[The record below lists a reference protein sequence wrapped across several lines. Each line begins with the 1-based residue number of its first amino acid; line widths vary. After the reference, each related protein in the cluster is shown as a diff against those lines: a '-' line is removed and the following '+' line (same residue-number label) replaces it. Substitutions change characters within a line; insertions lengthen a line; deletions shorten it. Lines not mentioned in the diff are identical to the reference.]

1 MTPEKI
7 RQTIEKY
14 KTLFSKIPSAQHADD
29 SLSVGNYQQLQH
41 CKWMLNK
48 MEEMLKQADNPYVYD
63 TEQVRGKF
71 YRWLGFIQGVLWSQS
86 VYSIN
91 DLKADNR
98 D

>member
-48 MEEMLKQADNPYVYD
+48 MEEMLKQTDNMA
-63 TEQVRGKF
+63 KF
-71 YRWLGFIQGVLWSQS
+71 NRWLGFIQGVLWSQS